1 VTHSAVGPAGAR
13 IATRLALAVMLVAP
27 GAASLAQSA
36 AAPAAN
42 AASTAASTAS
52 PAKKALIKRIVQLQ
66 QPGIEAIAA
75 SLVEQPVAAI
85 MQQVGRTLQ
94 TNVAADKR
102 EAVGREAQ
110 ADVRKFVDEVVP
122 VVRKRAVEMAPATIG
137 PILDEKFSE
146 DELKQLAVWLESPV
160 SRKYQQLGSDMQR
173 ALSEPLIRDSRSV
186 VEPKM
191 RALEESLMK
200 RLGVSDTPAAKPAGA
215 KSAAPA
221 SVPAKK

>member
-1 VTHSAVGPAGAR
+1 VIHPAVGSAVAR
-13 IATRLALAVMLVAP
+13 TGTRLALGLVLVASCT
-27 GAASLAQSA
+27 ASLAQSA
-36 AAPAAN
+36 AAPAAP
-42 AASTAASTAS
+42 AASTVSS
-52 PAKKALIKRIVQLQ
+52 PSKKALVKRIVQLQ
-66 QPGIEAIAA
+66 QPGIEAIAS

-94 TNVAADKR
+94 ANVAPDKR

-110 ADVRKFVDEVVP
+110 SDMRKFVDEVVP

-137 PILDEKFSE
+137 PILEEKFNE
-146 DELKQLAVWLESPV
+146 DELKQLAAWLESPV
-160 SRKYQQLGSDMQR
+160 SRKYQLLGSDMQR

-215 KSAAPA
+215 KPAAPA
-221 SVPAKK
+221 SAPVKK